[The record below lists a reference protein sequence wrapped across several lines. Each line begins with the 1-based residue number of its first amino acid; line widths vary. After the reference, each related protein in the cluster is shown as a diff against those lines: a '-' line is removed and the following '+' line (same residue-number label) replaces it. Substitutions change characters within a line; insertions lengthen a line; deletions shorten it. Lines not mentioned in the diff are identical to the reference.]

1 MLYSCMINELKL
13 HLTNLIKDYTKRKYL
28 LAVSGG
34 VDSVV
39 LAQLFFELD
48 LDFAVAHCNF
58 QLRGV
63 DADADERF
71 VSILSNRWQKP
82 FFIKRFET
90 ESYVNSHKVSIQ
102 MAARTLRY
110 EWFEELRH
118 DKGFDYIVTA
128 HHKND
133 LAETILLN
141 LAKGTGHAGLVG
153 IRPLQGSLLR
163 PLLPFEKTEIEKLAL
178 QKDLT
183 WREDS
188 SNSLDKYQ
196 RNHLRL
202 NVIPLLKVV
211 NPKVEEALART
222 SAKMLSAQNFIQ
234 NQVQK
239 IAQQVV
245 TNTSNT
251 LEISYNI
258 LKEGEDAAF
267 ILSEILRPYNFDIH
281 KCEQILSTDLS
292 EPGASFM
299 SETHHLVTDR
309 NKFVISA
316 LRHEQTTE
324 LELEGIPEHFA
335 FGDYT
340 FETSKVKFDPQLTL
354 SKDDLLVPE
363 NWMHQKLTL
372 RYPLPGDS
380 IAPYGM
386 NGRNKKVADLL
397 NEAKIPLNLKN
408 YIPIFQIEQEIIW
421 VVGVRSSH
429 VCKVENGENTI
440 LIKASKA

>member
-34 VDSVV
+34 VDSVI
-39 LAQLFFELD
+39 LAQLFFELG

-63 DADADERF
+63 DSDADERF
-71 VSILSNRWQKP
+71 VSILSNKWQKP
-82 FFIKRFET
+82 FYVKRFQT
-90 ESYVNSHKVSIQ
+90 ESYTKTHKVSTQ

-110 EWFEELRH
+110 EWFEELRN

-141 LAKGTGHAGLVG
+141 LTKGTGHAGLVG
-153 IRPLQGSLLR
+153 IKPLQGKLLR
-163 PLLPFEKTEIEKLAL
+163 PLLPFEKPDIEKLAF

-202 NVIPLLKVV
+202 NVMPMLKIV
-211 NPKVEEALART
+211 NPKVEDALART
-222 SAKMLSAQNFIQ
+222 STKMLSAQNFIH
-234 NQVQK
+234 NQIK
-239 IAQQVV
+239 KLTEKLV
-245 TNTSNT
+245 TKTSDI
-251 LEISYNI
+251 LEVSYELLN
-258 LKEGEDAAF
+258 EGEDAAF
-267 ILSEILRPYNFDIH
+267 ILSEILRPYNFDYY
-281 KCEQILSTDLS
+281 KCEQILKIDLS

-299 SETHHLVTDR
+299 SETHHLVSDR
-309 NKFVISA
+309 NRFVVSP
-316 LRHEQTTE
+316 LRKEEPTVLHLQ
-324 LELEGIPEHFA
+324 GIPEHFT
-335 FGDYT
+335 FGGYT
-340 FETSKVKFDPQLTL
+340 FHTSRVKFGQELNLAKT
-354 SKDDLLVPE
+354 DLVLPE
-363 NWMHQKLTL
+363 SWLHQTLTL
-372 RYPLPGDS
+372 RYPQPGDS
-380 IAPYGM
+380 MVPYGM
-386 NGRNKKVADLL
+386 NGRKKKVADLL
-397 NEAKIPLNLKN
+397 NDAKIPLNLKN
-408 YIPIFQIEQEIIW
+408 YIPIFQIEQEIVW

-429 VCKVENGENTI
+429 VSKVENGENAI
-440 LIKASKA
+440 LIKAYKA